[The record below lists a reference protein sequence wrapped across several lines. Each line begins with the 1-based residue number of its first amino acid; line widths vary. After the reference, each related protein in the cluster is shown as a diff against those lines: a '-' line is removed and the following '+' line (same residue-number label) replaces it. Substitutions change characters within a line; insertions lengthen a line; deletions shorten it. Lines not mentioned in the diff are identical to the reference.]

1 MDKLPVQVI
10 LKMER
15 TRGEL
20 NIYIY
25 IYIYI
30 YICVCVC
37 VCVCVSVCMVYFLAC
52 AGFNKQKRIR
62 TIALDKPCFLFE
74 FSPFCLGYPF
84 IDSNIF
90 QSYLS
95 IQRIRF

>member
-20 NIYIY
+20 NIYI
-25 IYIYI
+25 
-30 YICVCVC
+30 C
-37 VCVCVSVCMVYFLAC
+37 VCVCVSVCMVCFLAC

-62 TIALDKPCFLFE
+62 AIALDKPCFLFE
-74 FSPFCLGYPF
+74 FPPFCLGYPF